1 MDRAS
6 KEVVEL
12 MINHLIQERERIEAV
27 SDLRIDRDLKLTYD
41 YITEEIARL
50 NLELFQ
56 ERYQQYEDNL
66 SMILKVEN
74 RKEKKEVI
82 S

>member
-1 MDRAS
+1 MNSSIR
-6 KEVVEL
+6 EVNAL
-12 MINHLIQERERIEAV
+12 MINHLIEERQRIEDV

-41 YITEEIARL
+41 FITEEIARL

-56 ERYQQYEDNL
+56 ARYQQYESNL
-66 SMILKVEN
+66 NKVLKIESGDTNAV
-74 RKEKKEVI
+74 

>member
-1 MDRAS
+1 MDQAS
-6 KEVVEL
+6 REVTEL

-27 SDLRIDRDLKLTYD
+27 SDLRIDCDLKLTYD
-41 YITEEIARL
+41 YITQEISRL

-56 ERYQQYEDNL
+56 ERYQYYEDNL
-66 SMILKVEN
+66 NKVLKAEN
-74 RKEKKEVI
+74 RKGKGDVV

>member
-1 MDRAS
+1 MNQSIR
-6 KEVVEL
+6 EVNAL
-12 MINHLIQERERIEAV
+12 MINHLIEERQRIEDA

-41 YITEEIARL
+41 YITEEISRL

-56 ERYQQYEDNL
+56 ARYQQYESNL
-66 SMILKVEN
+66 NKVLKIEGGEDHV
-74 RKEKKEVI
+74 V

>member
-1 MDRAS
+1 MDRANR
-6 KEVVEL
+6 EVTEM
-12 MINHLIQERERIEAV
+12 MINHLIEERERIEVV

-41 YITEEIARL
+41 YITQEIARL

-56 ERYQQYEDNL
+56 EKYERYEDNL
-66 SMILKVEN
+66 NKILKADIRGGKEN
-74 RKEKKEVI
+74 AI

>member
-1 MDRAS
+1 MDQAS
-6 KEVVEL
+6 REVIEL

-41 YITEEIARL
+41 YITQEIARL

-56 ERYQQYEDNL
+56 ERYQYYEDNL
-66 SMILKVEN
+66 NKVLKAEN
-74 RKEKKEVI
+74 RKGKGDVV

>member
-1 MDRAS
+1 MNQSIR
-6 KEVVEL
+6 EVNAL
-12 MINHLIQERERIEAV
+12 MINHLIEERQRIEDA

-56 ERYQQYEDNL
+56 ARYQQYESNL
-66 SMILKVEN
+66 SKVLKIEKVED
-74 RKEKKEVI
+74 
-82 S
+82 

>member
-1 MDRAS
+1 MDQAS
-6 KEVVEL
+6 REVIEL

-27 SDLRIDRDLKLTYD
+27 SDLRIDCDLKLTYD
-41 YITEEIARL
+41 YITQEIARL

-56 ERYQQYEDNL
+56 ERYQYYEDNL
-66 SMILKVEN
+66 NKVLKAEN
-74 RKEKKEVI
+74 RKGKGDVV

>member
-1 MDRAS
+1 MNSSIR
-6 KEVVEL
+6 EVNAL
-12 MINHLIQERERIEAV
+12 MINHLIEERQRIEDV

-41 YITEEIARL
+41 FITEEIARL

-56 ERYQQYEDNL
+56 ARYQQYESNL
-66 SMILKVEN
+66 NKVLKIEGGESNV
-74 RKEKKEVI
+74 V

>member
-1 MDRAS
+1 MNSSIR
-6 KEVVEL
+6 EVNAL
-12 MINHLIQERERIEAV
+12 MINHLIEERQRIEDV

-56 ERYQQYEDNL
+56 ARYQQYESNL
-66 SMILKVEN
+66 NKVLKI
-74 RKEKKEVI
+74 EKGED
-82 S
+82 

>member
-1 MDRAS
+1 MDKATR
-6 KEVVEL
+6 EL
-12 MINHLIQERERIEAV
+12 TEMMINHLIKERERIEAA

-41 YITEEIARL
+41 YITQEIARL

-56 ERYQQYEDNL
+56 EKIQQYEDNL
-66 SMILKVEN
+66 NKILKADI
-74 RKEKKEVI
+74 RGGKEDAI

>member
-1 MDRAS
+1 MNQSIR
-6 KEVVEL
+6 EVNAL
-12 MINHLIQERERIEAV
+12 MINHLIEERQRIEDA

-56 ERYQQYEDNL
+56 ARYQQYESNL
-66 SMILKVEN
+66 NKVLKI
-74 RKEKKEVI
+74 EKGED
-82 S
+82 